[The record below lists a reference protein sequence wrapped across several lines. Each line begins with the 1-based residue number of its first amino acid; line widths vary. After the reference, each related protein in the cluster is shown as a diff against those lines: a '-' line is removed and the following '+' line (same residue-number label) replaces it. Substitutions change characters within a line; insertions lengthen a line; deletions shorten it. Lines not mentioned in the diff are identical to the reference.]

1 MSREILPWRKI
12 ESHKI
17 ADCKVFS
24 LERNRALMPTGEANR
39 AFDFYVL
46 HPSHWCNVI
55 PITDDG
61 RVVFI
66 EQYRH
71 GIEKVT
77 LEIPGGAVDP
87 EDASSQYA
95 AGRELFEET
104 GFVANELTFI
114 GRNHPNPALQ
124 SNFCDTFLA
133 RGAKQIC
140 EPTFQGAEDI
150 KIKLVELDEVPH
162 LIASGA
168 ITHAL
173 VLVAFYF
180 LQLHELKT
188 GTPKPE

>member
-1 MSREILPWRKI
+1 MPREILPWTKI
-12 ESHKI
+12 ESQRI

-24 LERNRALMPTGEANR
+24 VDRNRALMPTGDASR
-39 AFDFYVL
+39 AYDFYIL
-46 HPSHWCNVI
+46 NPSQWCNVI

-87 EDASSQYA
+87 EDPTSQFA

-104 GFVANELTFI
+104 GYAADELVFI
-114 GRNHPNPALQ
+114 GRNHPNPAIQ
-124 SNFCDTFLA
+124 SNYCDSYLA
-133 RGAKQIC
+133 RGARQLC
-140 EPTFQGAEDI
+140 EPTFHGSEDI
-150 KIKLVELDEVPH
+150 TIRLVELEEVPS

-180 LQLHELKT
+180 LQLHELKI
-188 GTPKPE
+188 GAKVF